1 MSEAATSGGDREIE
15 ETVTAASTEDAWTQ
29 LISRADIDKAVAAA
43 QPTSGDA
50 GLPWSYEDTWPLSE
64 RQLRHLSFEL
74 LLLCPPGELEAEDD
88 PQDEAPQGEAS
99 ASELPTLSSLSE
111 AQRVVLA
118 EGLSAQLAK
127 CVRGPEQ
134 PDGELPSLV
143 RLAAGLEDFAEEEA
157 GAAGGEEAL
166 EARLARLLGAVGP
179 AAERAAAAAEQWME
193 EQAAKGEAAWA
204 ELARKLGVQPEP
216 EPGPEAEAEP
226 SARAPVV
233 APPRR
238 RAGGEVARGRGDA
251 LLEHVRL
258 QLGVARGAAARLA
271 VLVRAGTCPPEPGWH
286 RLPGAPRHATPAP
299 AAALFGDI
307 GLFVPYRLVLL
318 ATLGPSH
325 FGSHAEYCDFA
336 ERQLA
341 AFTCGLLAAIR
352 EAPAQHRWWLRLD
365 AAQQEQALSRAELE
379 ATLYLPRSPCISIY
393 LPCISPISRARSSR
407 RRSCQP

>member
-50 GLPWSYEDTWPLSE
+50 GLPWSYEDTWLLSE

-111 AQRVVLA
+111 AQRMVLA

-157 GAAGGEEAL
+157 GGAVGGAAGGEEAL
-166 EARLARLLGAVGP
+166 EARLA
-179 AAERAAAAAEQWME
+179 
-193 EQAAKGEAAWA
+193 
-204 ELARKLGVQPEP
+204 EL
-216 EPGPEAEAEP
+216 
-226 SARAPVV
+226 
-233 APPRR
+233 
-238 RAGGEVARGRGDA
+238 
-251 LLEHVRL
+251 
-258 QLGVARGAAARLA
+258 
-271 VLVRAGTCPPEPGWH
+271 
-286 RLPGAPRHATPAP
+286 
-299 AAALFGDI
+299 
-307 GLFVPYRLVLL
+307 
-318 ATLGPSH
+318 
-325 FGSHAEYCDFA
+325 
-336 ERQLA
+336 
-341 AFTCGLLAAIR
+341 
-352 EAPAQHRWWLRLD
+352 
-365 AAQQEQALSRAELE
+365 
-379 ATLYLPRSPCISIY
+379 
-393 LPCISPISRARSSR
+393 SPISPLYLA
-407 RRSCQP
+407 

>member
-15 ETVTAASTEDAWTQ
+15 VTVTAASTEDAWTQ
-29 LISRADIDKAVAAA
+29 LIGRADIDKAVAAA

-88 PQDEAPQGEAS
+88 PQDEAPQGEAPQDEAPQGQAS

-111 AQRVVLA
+111 AQRMVLA

-127 CVRGPEQ
+127 CVRGAEQ

-157 GAAGGEEAL
+157 GGAAGGEEAL

-193 EQAAKGEAAWA
+193 EQAAKGEAAWS

-216 EPGPEAEAEP
+216 EPEPGPEAEAEAEP
-226 SARAPVV
+226 SARAAVV

-238 RAGGEVARGRGDA
+238 RVGGEVARGRGDA

-258 QLGVARGAAARLA
+258 QLGVARGEAARLA
-271 VLVRAGTCPPEPGWH
+271 VLVR
-286 RLPGAPRHATPAP
+286 L
-299 AAALFGDI
+299 
-307 GLFVPYRLVLL
+307 GLGL
-318 ATLGPSH
+318 A
-325 FGSHAEYCDFA
+325 
-336 ERQLA
+336 
-341 AFTCGLLAAIR
+341 
-352 EAPAQHRWWLRLD
+352 
-365 AAQQEQALSRAELE
+365 
-379 ATLYLPRSPCISIY
+379 
-393 LPCISPISRARSSR
+393 
-407 RRSCQP
+407 QP

>member
-29 LISRADIDKAVAAA
+29 LIGRADIDKAVAAA

-88 PQDEAPQGEAS
+88 PQDEAPQGEAPQGEAS

-204 ELARKLGVQPEP
+204 ELARKLGVQPEA

-233 APPRR
+233 APPPR

-258 QLGVARGAAARLA
+258 QLGVARGEAARLA

-336 ERQLA
+336 ERQVRVS
-341 AFTCGLLAAIR
+341 GWVSGWVRIR
-352 EAPAQHRWWLRLD
+352 VRV
-365 AAQQEQALSRAELE
+365 S
-379 ATLYLPRSPCISIY
+379 
-393 LPCISPISRARSSR
+393 
-407 RRSCQP
+407 